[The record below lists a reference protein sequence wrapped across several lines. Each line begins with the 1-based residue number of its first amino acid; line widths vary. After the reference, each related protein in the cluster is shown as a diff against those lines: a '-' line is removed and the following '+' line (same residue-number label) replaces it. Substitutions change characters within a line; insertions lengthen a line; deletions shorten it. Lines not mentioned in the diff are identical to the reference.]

1 MGIMSWLGFKPT
13 FIPPEH
19 VTAEPIL
26 EAIRRHTLGQT
37 PEQLFREQPNLR
49 TAVTFL
55 ARNVAQ
61 LALHGYQH
69 DGDGGRSR
77 VRDGVLADLLR
88 LPNDEDT
95 GFELIEKLV
104 ADLALYDHA
113 YLLVTANAGR
123 ACGWEIRT
131 MRPRWVVGVT
141 GKTAYTVDG
150 YTVAFPKN
158 QGRTVHVPAENVIAF
173 HGWNPDDEQSG
184 VTPVDALK
192 SILLEQIQAQSFRE
206 QLWERGGRVGTYL
219 TRPATAPKWSN
230 ESRNRFRRMWS
241 SAWSG
246 PNGSKAGG
254 TPLLEDGIE
263 LKRVGFSAK
272 DEDYV
277 EGAKLALTT
286 VASVY
291 HINPTMLGH
300 LDNANYSNV
309 REFRKMLYGDTLGPI
324 LAKIEARLNA
334 FLLPMVGAD
343 SGEYVEF
350 NIREKLEGS
359 FEEQADQL
367 YKATGGPYMTRNE
380 ARAKMNMPAIEGGD
394 VMILPLNLGTAD
406 DESGAAA

>member
-1 MGIMSWLGFKPT
+1 MGIASWLGFKPT

-26 EAIRRHTLGQT
+26 QAIRRHTLGQT
-37 PEQLFREQPNLR
+37 PEQLYEEQPYLR
-49 TAVTFL
+49 TVVSFL

-77 VRDGVLADLLR
+77 VREGVVADLLR
-88 LPNDEDT
+88 LPNDQDT
-95 GFELIEKLV
+95 GFELIEKMV

-113 YLLVTANAGR
+113 YLLVTANAER

-131 MRPRWVVGVT
+131 LRPSWVVGVT
-141 GKTAYTVDG
+141 EKTAYTVGG

-173 HGWNPDDEQSG
+173 HGWNPTDEQSG
-184 VTPVDALK
+184 ITPVAALK
-192 SILLEQIQAQSFRE
+192 GILLEQIQAQTYRE
-206 QLWERGGRVGTYL
+206 QLWERGGRVGSYL

-230 ESRNRFRRMWS
+230 EGRNRFRRMWG

-246 PNGSKAGG
+246 PSGSKAGG
-254 TPLLEDGIE
+254 TPLLEDGME

-277 EGAKLALTT
+277 EGSKLALTT

-291 HINPTMLGH
+291 HVNPTMLGL

-309 REFRKMLYGDTLGPI
+309 KEFRKMLYGDTLGPI

-334 FLLPMVGAD
+334 FLLPMIGAD

-394 VMILPLNLGTAD
+394 VMIVPLNLGVAD
-406 DESGAAA
+406 GEPVAA